1 MKTKKK
7 TFELSSIK
15 KYKRYERMLWLI
27 PPAWAVLGF
36 KQLFLDNLQ
45 LVSNGVTTVI
55 CIIVYYLSGVIIL
68 SAIPFFIGKIV
79 IRTKIK
85 SAIQNCTITSLQ
97 DFDYYRDKLTGIS
110 PATISLLTDLDIEQ
124 EKDVSASVLQYE
136 NLGILVKDQ
145 NNTYHTTPKF
155 ERCTELNES
164 DRYLIEHIIKDDF
177 DWANDTRWK
186 QLVMDEAIAE
196 GYIARKEPLWDKV
209 MNANNE
215 NDPKQDKSFKVKIWL
230 IKLLLAALW
239 ILWIINAYPRIME
252 LKPVFEVPP
261 GRSLAEH
268 LNIFYSQPDL
278 LLAFAE
284 TIALFISAMFIICF
298 KPKRKPKSDSS
309 SSKKGCL
316 VPAMVFLFWI
326 IWIFSELPTLLSFD
340 IDLLG
345 EPEKLF
351 SQPEQM
357 RMFLELMPLLVFS
370 IFILSYVFSA
380 PHLVGIMTGN
390 MKSIQRT
397 DYGNQMA
404 ECIYGMKN
412 FIHDYSNL
420 SEADRRQVV
429 LWEDYLVYAVVLE
442 ENEGIVNEI
451 TRTRRTQ

>member
-1 MKTKKK
+1 
-7 TFELSSIK
+7 
-15 KYKRYERMLWLI
+15 MLWLI

-45 LVSNGVTTVI
+45 FVSNGVTTVI
-55 CIIVYYLSGVIIL
+55 CIIVYYLSGRIIL
-68 SAIPFFIGKIV
+68 SAIPFCIGKIV

-85 SAIQNCTITSLQ
+85 SAILNCTITSMQ

-124 EKDVSASVLQYE
+124 EKDVSAALLQYE

-145 NNTYHTTPKF
+145 NNTYHTTQKF

-164 DRYLIEHIIKDDF
+164 DRYLVEHIINGNF
-177 DWANDTRWK
+177 DWDNDTTWK
-186 QLVMDEAIAE
+186 QLVMSESIAE
-196 GYIARKEPLWDKV
+196 GYIAGKEPPWAKV

-230 IKLLLAALW
+230 IKIPLAAAW
-239 ILWIINAYPRIME
+239 ILWIINAHQRIMD
-252 LKPVFEVPP
+252 LQQVFEIPP
-261 GRSLAEH
+261 GRSLLEH
-268 LNIFYSQPDL
+268 VNIIYSQPEL
-278 LLAFAE
+278 LIYFAE

-316 VPAMVFLFWI
+316 IPAMFFLFWI
-326 IWIFSELPTLLSFD
+326 IWIFSALPTLLSFD
-340 IDLLG
+340 TDLLG

-357 RMFLELMPLLVFS
+357 RMFLVLMPILVFS
-370 IFILSYVFSA
+370 VFMLTYIFSA
-380 PHLVGIMTGN
+380 PHRVDIMTGN

-404 ECIYGMKN
+404 EY
-412 FIHDYSNL
+412 
-420 SEADRRQVV
+420 V
-429 LWEDYLVYAVVLE
+429 
-442 ENEGIVNEI
+442 
-451 TRTRRTQ
+451 

>member
-45 LVSNGVTTVI
+45 FVSNGVTTVI
-55 CIIVYYLSGVIIL
+55 CIIMYYLSGVIIL

-155 ERCTELNES
+155 KRCTELNES

-177 DWANDTRWK
+177 DWDNDTRWK

-268 LNIFYSQPDL
+268 LNIFYSQPEL

-284 TIALFISAMFIICF
+284 TIALFISARTIVTSTSV
-298 KPKRKPKSDSS
+298 KPMCERIR
-309 SSKKGCL
+309 
-316 VPAMVFLFWI
+316 FNI
-326 IWIFSELPTLLSFD
+326 NLPPS
-340 IDLLG
+340 
-345 EPEKLF
+345 
-351 SQPEQM
+351 
-357 RMFLELMPLLVFS
+357 
-370 IFILSYVFSA
+370 
-380 PHLVGIMTGN
+380 
-390 MKSIQRT
+390 
-397 DYGNQMA
+397 
-404 ECIYGMKN
+404 
-412 FIHDYSNL
+412 
-420 SEADRRQVV
+420 
-429 LWEDYLVYAVVLE
+429 
-442 ENEGIVNEI
+442 
-451 TRTRRTQ
+451 